1 MRLHRL
7 WTRIALVF
15 VLLMLAVQATVFV
28 ATSTVIRS
36 VARANADSDLA
47 VGERVFERVL
57 QSDIEKLT
65 QAAAVVAADFG
76 FREAVALRDQTTVL
90 SALQNQGDRIHADM
104 VMLVGLDGKLIADS
118 RSPASAGTPFPFP
131 SLLQHSARK
140 DAVSLIGVINGQPY
154 VIVTVPVKA
163 PLTIAWVAMGF
174 AIDDALARDLQA
186 VTSLEV
192 SFVAN
197 SGAAPWTVLASSLPA
212 QQRTELQLAS
222 RTAMRVEPKSANVVL
237 NDGFGSRVLPL
248 ASPGKQV
255 VAVLQKSLDEAMA
268 PYRKLQSM
276 LLLLTMGG
284 VIVSIAGAALTARSV
299 TRPLAELTRFA
310 RRIGHGDY
318 SLPIPTERKDEISE
332 LAVAFGQMS
341 EGIAEREARITELA
355 YVDGLTGLPNRVSFN
370 ERFQQA
376 IASAAERG
384 GSIAMMV
391 LDVDRF
397 KYVNDVL
404 GHHLGD
410 LLLSEV
416 GQRLRACLPGASDI
430 VGRLGGDEFAVLL
443 PDADLRAAQRV
454 ASVLLKA
461 LEEPIQ
467 IEAHIV
473 DVAASIGVVAFPED
487 GTDMHVLLR
496 RADVAMYAAKRTNAG
511 MSIFDHGEEMHG
523 AERLSLMSGLRH
535 AIEHAELRLFYQP
548 KVHLATNV
556 MTHVEALVR
565 WQHPTRGMVPPGE
578 FIPFAEQTGFIRW
591 ISRWVANEAIAQC
604 ARWHAKGLK
613 LSVSVNL
620 SARDL
625 FDTDLPDVFETILRR
640 HGVEPRWLWAEIT
653 ESALMEDPSKAIAI
667 LERLRRLGIRLSI
680 DDFGTGYSSLS
691 YLKRM
696 PVDEIKIDRSFVANM
711 AKDTDDEV
719 IVRSTIALAH
729 NMGLSVVAEG
739 VEDAATLAALRA
751 LQCDVAQGYYLSR
764 PLTADALEAWIA
776 KRDTN
781 VPATI

>member
-28 ATSTVIRS
+28 ATNTEIGS
-36 VARANADSDLA
+36 VARANADSELA
-47 VGERVFERVL
+47 VGERVFARVL
-57 QSDIEKLT
+57 QSDIEKLS

-90 SALQNQGDRIHADM
+90 SALQNQGDRIQADI

-118 RSPASAGTPFPFP
+118 RNPASAGMQFPFP
-131 SLLQHSARK
+131 SLLQHTARK
-140 DAVSLIGVINGQPY
+140 DAMSQIGVINGRPY

-174 AIDDALARDLQA
+174 AIDDALARDLRA
-186 VTSLEV
+186 VTSLDV
-192 SFVAN
+192 SFMALQPHG
-197 SGAAPWTVLASSLPA
+197 SWTVLASSLPT
-212 QQRTELQLAS
+212 QQRAALLLAS
-222 RTAMRVEPKSANVVL
+222 HKTMPETQRSANVLL
-237 NDGFGSRVLPL
+237 NDGFGSRVVRL
-248 ASPGKQV
+248 ASPGQPV

-276 LLLLTMGG
+276 LVLLTLGG
-284 VIVSIAGAALTARSV
+284 VIVSIAGAALTARGV

-310 RRIGHGDY
+310 QRIGSGDY
-318 SLPIPTERKDEISE
+318 SLPIQTRRKDEISE

-341 EGIAEREARITELA
+341 EGIAERQARITELA
-355 YVDGLTGLPNRVSFN
+355 YIDALTGLPNRISFN
-370 ERFQQA
+370 ETFQQA
-376 IASAAERG
+376 IASAAARG
-384 GSIAMMV
+384 TSIAMMV

-404 GHHLGD
+404 GHHFGD
-410 LLLSEV
+410 LLLAEV
-416 GQRLRACLPGASDI
+416 GRRLRGCLPDASDT
-430 VGRLGGDEFAVLL
+430 VARLGGDEFAILL
-443 PDADLRAAQRV
+443 PTGDVGAAQDVARV
-454 ASVLLKA
+454 ILKA
-461 LEEPIQ
+461 LEQPVLMEN
-467 IEAHIV
+467 HLV
-473 DVAASIGVVAFPED
+473 DVAASIGIVTFPRD
-487 GTDMHVLLR
+487 GADAYALLR
-496 RADVAMYAAKRTNAG
+496 RADVAMYAAKRANAG
-511 MSIFDHGEEMHG
+511 MSVYDHNEEMHG

-535 AIEHAELRLFYQP
+535 AIEHDELRLFYQP
-548 KVHLATNV
+548 KVDLNTNV
-556 MTHVEALVR
+556 MAQVEALVR
-565 WQHPTRGMVPPGE
+565 WEHPVRGMVPPGE

-591 ISRWVANEAIAQC
+591 ISRWVIGEAIAQC
-604 ARWHAKGLK
+604 ARWQAKGIE

-625 FDTDLPDVFETILRR
+625 FDTDLPDLFETTLRR
-640 HGVEPRWLWAEIT
+640 HRVESRWLWVEIT
-653 ESALMEDPSKAIAI
+653 ESALMEDPAKAIAT

-696 PVDEIKIDRSFVANM
+696 PVNEIKIDRSFVTGM
-711 AKDTDDEV
+711 VKDMDDEV

-739 VEDAATLAALRA
+739 VEDAATLEALGT
-751 LQCDVAQGYYLSR
+751 LHCDIAQGYYLSR
-764 PLTADALEAWIA
+764 PLTAEALEVWISNRTSTLSTA
-776 KRDTN
+776 
-781 VPATI
+781 V